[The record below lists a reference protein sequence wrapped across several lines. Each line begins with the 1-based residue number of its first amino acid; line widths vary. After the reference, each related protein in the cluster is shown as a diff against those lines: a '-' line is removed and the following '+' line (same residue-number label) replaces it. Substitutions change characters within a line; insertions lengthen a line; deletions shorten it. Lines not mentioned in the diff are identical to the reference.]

1 VANSIP
7 PSAQAAWLRAL
18 AYLADKLYNNQITMI
33 ATRTLHQL
41 LDCSASRFPDRVAV
55 EESGAGS
62 IRYNELAHLSDRLR
76 DRLREMGVEP
86 GDRVGICMRKSAD
99 AVASIFGIMKTGA
112 AYVPADRAAPASR
125 NAFIFHNC
133 GVKVLIVEARLAG
146 AIRLEFG
153 QLGFTPEM
161 IVLEGTGAGIPL
173 TQALDRLDA
182 ANRAACAPDVV
193 PDPSQ
198 LAYILYTSGSTGR
211 PKGVMLSHGNAACFI
226 DWCSEV
232 FRPNEH
238 DRFSS
243 HAPFHFDLSILD
255 IYVSLKHG
263 ATLVLVEEQLG
274 KEPARLA
281 PWIAEKSL
289 TVWYSAPS
297 ILSLLAQFGKLEQHD
312 YSSLRLVLFAGEV
325 FPLKYLKL
333 LKSLWLHPR
342 YFNLYG
348 PTETNVC
355 TFYEVPHLIS
365 ESQTEP
371 VPIGKACPYC
381 DALVVSEAGIKVAR
395 GAEGELCIAGASV
408 MKAYWNLPENT
419 AKAFLPGRD
428 TCWYRTGDIV
438 VELPDGNYK
447 FLGRRDRMIKK
458 RGYRIELGEIEVAL
472 YRHPGIKE
480 AAVLAFP
487 DIDGVPVKA
496 FTSTRDGSKLS
507 IIELKK
513 FCSENLPLYMVPD
526 VFCSLESLPKTS
538 TDKIDYQKLKTMT

>member
-1 VANSIP
+1 MMTT
-7 PSAQAAWLRAL
+7 RAL
-18 AYLADKLYNNQITMI
+18 YE
-33 ATRTLHQL
+33 L
-41 LDCSASRFPDRVAV
+41 LDVSASRFPANVAV
-55 EESGAGS
+55 EEAETGS
-62 IRYNELAHLSDRLR
+62 IRYAELAGLSNRLR
-76 DRLREMGVEP
+76 DRLQQMGVGL

-99 AVASIFGIMKTGA
+99 AVASIFGIMKAGA
-112 AYVPADRAAPASR
+112 AYVPTDPTAPASR

-133 GVKVLIVEARLAG
+133 AVKVVIVESRLVD
-146 AIRLEFG
+146 RLNEEFK
-153 QLGFTPEM
+153 QLGFRP
-161 IVLEGTGAGIPL
+161 GTIAIDGVGAGVPL
-173 TQALDRLDA
+173 TTALDRLDVA
-182 ANRAACAPDVV
+182 SPAHSVSSAV
-193 PDPSQ
+193 PDPSR

-211 PKGVMLSHGNAACFI
+211 PKGVMLSHANAACFT
-226 DWCSEV
+226 DWCSDV

-274 KEPARLA
+274 KDPGRLA
-281 PWIAEKSL
+281 PWIAKKQI

-297 ILSLLAQFGKLEQHD
+297 ILSLQAQFGKLEHHD
-312 YSSLRLVLFAGEV
+312 YSALRLVLFAGEV
-325 FPLKYLKL
+325 FPIKYLKL
-333 LKSLWLHPR
+333 LKSLWPHPR

-355 TFYEVPHLIS
+355 TFYEVPRLIP

-371 VPIGKACPYC
+371 VPIGKACSYC
-381 DALVVSEAGIKVAR
+381 QPLVVDESGSEVTR
-395 GAEGELCIAGASV
+395 GSEGELCIAGPSV
-408 MKAYWNLPENT
+408 LAGYWSLPENT
-419 AKAFLPGRD
+419 AKAFLSRGDAR
-428 TCWYRTGDIV
+428 WYRTGDIV
-438 VELPDGNYK
+438 AELPDGNYK

-472 YRHPGIKE
+472 YRHPAIKE

-487 DIDGVPVKA
+487 DDDGVPIKA

-526 VFCSLESLPKTS
+526 LFCSLESLPKTS

>member
-1 VANSIP
+1 MMDT
-7 PSAQAAWLRAL
+7 RA
-18 AYLADKLYNNQITMI
+18 
-33 ATRTLHQL
+33 LHQL
-41 LDCSASRFPDRVAV
+41 LDVSASRFPDKVAV
-55 EESGAGS
+55 EEAESGS
-62 IRYNELAHLSDRLR
+62 IRYRELARLSDRVR
-76 DRLREMGVEP
+76 DRLRRLQVGP
-86 GDRVGICMRKSAD
+86 GDRVGICMRKSGD
-99 AVASIFGIMKTGA
+99 AVASIFGIMKAGA
-112 AYVPADRAAPASR
+112 AYVPADPTAPASR

-133 GVKVLIVEARLAG
+133 AVKVLIVEERLAE
-146 AIRLEFG
+146 AIRLEFSKV
-153 QLGFTPEM
+153 GFAPE
-161 IVLEGTGAGIPL
+161 IVLLEGTGAGVPL
-173 TQALDRLDA
+173 IKALDQLDLDNPA
-182 ANRAACAPDVV
+182 ASMPSAAPHPDR
-193 PDPSQ
+193 

-226 DWCSEV
+226 DWCSDV
-232 FRPNEH
+232 FQPNEH

-274 KEPARLA
+274 KEPGRLA
-281 PWIAEKSL
+281 PWIAEKRL

-297 ILSLLAQFGKLEQHD
+297 ILSLLAQFGKLDQHN

-325 FPLKYLKL
+325 FPIKYLKL

-355 TFYEVPHLIS
+355 TFYEVPHLIP

-371 VPIGKACPYC
+371 VPIGKACPHC
-381 DALVVSEAGIKVAR
+381 EPLVVTEVGTEVAL
-395 GAEGELCIAGASV
+395 GAEGELCIAGPSV
-408 MKAYWNLPENT
+408 LEGYWNLPENT
-419 AKAFLPGRD
+419 AKAFLPRRGTR
-428 TCWYRTGDIV
+428 WYRTGDIV

-472 YRHPGIKE
+472 YRHPAIKE

-487 DIDGVPVKA
+487 DDDGVPIRA
-496 FTSTRDGSKLS
+496 FTSTRNGSKLS

-526 VFCSLESLPKTS
+526 LFCSLESLPKTS
-538 TDKIDYQKLKTMT
+538 TDKIDYQKLKTMK

>member
-1 VANSIP
+1 MIP
-7 PSAQAAWLRAL
+7 TRA
-18 AYLADKLYNNQITMI
+18 
-33 ATRTLHQL
+33 LHQL
-41 LDCSASRFPDRVAV
+41 LDLSASRFPHKIAV
-55 EESGAGS
+55 EESESGN
-62 IRYNELAHLSDRLR
+62 IRYGELALLSERLR
-76 DRLREMGVEP
+76 DHLREMGVRL

-99 AVASIFGIMKTGA
+99 AVASIFGIMKAGA
-112 AYVPADRAAPASR
+112 AYVPTDPTAPASR

-133 GVKVLIVEARLAG
+133 AVKVVIVEARLAD
-146 AIRLEFG
+146 RLGEEFK
-153 QLGFTPEM
+153 QVGFAPAT
-161 IVLEGTGAGIPL
+161 IVTDGVGAGVPL
-173 TQALDRLDA
+173 TKALDQLETVGP
-182 ANRAACAPDVV
+182 APCVSSAV
-193 PDPSQ
+193 PDPSR

-226 DWCSEV
+226 DWCSDV
-232 FRPNEH
+232 FRPNEN

-274 KEPARLA
+274 KDPVRLA
-281 PWIAEKSL
+281 PWIAEKKI

-297 ILSLLAQFGKLEQHD
+297 ILSLLAQFGKLEQYD

-325 FPLKYLKL
+325 FPIKYLKL
-333 LKSLWLHPR
+333 LKSLWPHPR

-355 TFYEVPHLIS
+355 TFYEVPRILP

-381 DALVVSEAGIKVAR
+381 APLVVNEDGIEVTA
-395 GAEGELCIAGASV
+395 GAEGELCIAGPSV
-408 MKAYWNLPENT
+408 LEGYWNLSENT
-419 AKAFLPGRD
+419 AKAFLPERD
-428 TCWYRTGDIV
+428 RRWYRTGDIV
-438 VELPDGNYK
+438 TELPDGNYK

-472 YRHPGIKE
+472 YRHPAIKE

-496 FTSTRDGSKLS
+496 FTSTRDRSKLS

-526 VFCSLESLPKTS
+526 IFCSLESLPKTS
-538 TDKIDYQKLKTMT
+538 TDKIDYQKLKSMA

>member
-1 VANSIP
+1 MM
-7 PSAQAAWLRAL
+7 
-18 AYLADKLYNNQITMI
+18 T
-33 ATRTLHQL
+33 TRSLHQL
-41 LDCSASRFPDRVAV
+41 LDLSASRFPDNIAI
-55 EESGAGS
+55 EEAESGS
-62 IRYNELAHLSDRLR
+62 MRYSQLACLSDRVR
-76 DRLREMGVEP
+76 DRLHGLGVER
-86 GDRVGICMRKSAD
+86 GNRVGICMRKSAD
-99 AVASIFGIMKTGA
+99 AVASLLGIMKAGA
-112 AYVPADRAAPASR
+112 AYVPADPTAPASR
-125 NAFIFHNC
+125 NAFIFQDC
-133 GVKVLIVEARLAG
+133 AVKILIVEARLAE
-146 AIRLEFG
+146 ALRLEFS
-153 QLGFTPEM
+153 QVGFAPEM
-161 IVLEGTGAGIPL
+161 IVLEGTGAGVPL
-173 TQALDRLDA
+173 TKALDRLDA
-182 ANRAACAPDVV
+182 VKPAPPRASAV

-211 PKGVMLSHGNAACFI
+211 PKGVMLSHGNAACFV
-226 DWCSEV
+226 DWCSDV
-232 FRPNEH
+232 LQPNED

-281 PWIAEKSL
+281 PWVAEKKI

-297 ILSLLAQFGKLEQHD
+297 ILSLLAQFGKLDQHD

-325 FPLKYLKL
+325 FPIKYLKL
-333 LKSLWLHPR
+333 LKSMWRHPR
-342 YFNLYG
+342 YLNLYG

-355 TFYEVPHLIS
+355 TFYEVPHLIP

-381 DALVVSEAGIKVAR
+381 EPLVVNEAGIEVAR
-395 GAEGELCIAGASV
+395 GAEGELCIAGSSV
-408 MKAYWNLPENT
+408 MQGYWNLPENT
-419 AKAFLPGRD
+419 AKAFLPRGD
-428 TCWYRTGDIV
+428 TRWYRTGDIV

-472 YRHPGIKE
+472 YRHPAIKE

-487 DIDGVPVKA
+487 DDDGVPIKA

-526 VFCSLESLPKTS
+526 LFCSLESLPKTS
-538 TDKIDYQKLKTMT
+538 TDKIDYQQLKTMK

>member
-1 VANSIP
+1 M
-7 PSAQAAWLRAL
+7 
-18 AYLADKLYNNQITMI
+18 T
-33 ATRTLHQL
+33 TRSLHQL
-41 LDCSASRFPDRVAV
+41 LDLSASRFPDNIAV
-55 EESGAGS
+55 EEAEGGS
-62 IRYNELAHLSDRLR
+62 IRYGELAHLSDRVR
-76 DRLREMGVEP
+76 DRLLQLHVGPR
-86 GDRVGICMRKSAD
+86 DRVGICMRKSAD
-99 AVASIFGIMKTGA
+99 AVASIFGIMKAGA
-112 AYVPADRAAPASR
+112 AYVPADPTAPASR

-133 GVKVLIVEARLAG
+133 AVKVVIVESCLLDRLG
-146 AIRLEFG
+146 EEFK
-153 QLGFTPEM
+153 QVGFAPAT
-161 IVLEGTGAGIPL
+161 IVIDGVGTGVPL
-173 TQALDRLDA
+173 ARALDRLDA
-182 ANRAACAPDVV
+182 DSPAHSVSSAV
-193 PDPSQ
+193 PDPSR

-226 DWCSEV
+226 DWCSDL
-232 FRPNEH
+232 FQPNED

-281 PWIAEKSL
+281 PWIAEKKI

-297 ILSLLAQFGKLEQHD
+297 ILSLLAQFGKLDQHN
-312 YSSLRLVLFAGEV
+312 YSPLRFVLFAGEV
-325 FPLKYLKL
+325 FPIKYLKL
-333 LKSLWLHPR
+333 LKSLWPHPR

-355 TFYEVPHLIS
+355 TSYEVPGLIP
-365 ESQTEP
+365 ESQMEP

-381 DALVVSEAGIKVAR
+381 EPLVVNEAGAEVAR
-395 GAEGELCIAGASV
+395 GAEGELCIAGPSV
-408 MKAYWNLPENT
+408 MRGYWNLPENT

-428 TCWYRTGDIV
+428 CRWYRTGDIV

-458 RGYRIELGEIEVAL
+458 RGYRIELGEIEAAL
-472 YRHPGIKE
+472 YRHPAIKE

-487 DIDGVPVKA
+487 DDDGVPIKA
-496 FTSTRDGSKLS
+496 FTSTRDGSRLS

-513 FCSENLPLYMVPD
+513 FCSEKLPLYMVPD
-526 VFCSLESLPKTS
+526 LFCSLESLPKTS
-538 TDKIDYQKLKTMT
+538 TDKVDYQKLKTMY